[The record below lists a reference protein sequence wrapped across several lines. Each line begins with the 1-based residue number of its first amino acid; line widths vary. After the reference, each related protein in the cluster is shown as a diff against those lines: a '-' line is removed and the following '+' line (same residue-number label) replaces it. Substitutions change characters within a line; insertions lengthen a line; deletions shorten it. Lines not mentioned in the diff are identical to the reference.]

1 MHCRKNFDCMRMT
14 PLHLFRCP
22 TRPGSLALALLLAL
36 LAGGC
41 TGLKQYRTDYN
52 VHDAT
57 SNPTNAQRAAL
68 EVTTNYVLGLVEFD
82 DQGWMWDPKQM
93 DAVLQRFSEEDHTNG
108 LLMVVFVHGWKHNAS
123 VEDDNVIMF
132 RTVLAELAAM
142 ERQLSEGR
150 TKPRRVAGVYVGW
163 RGLSNKAWLL
173 RQLTFWDRKNSAQEV
188 GRGGVTELYSRLED
202 LRNGSRVQH
211 RRDAD
216 FRPSQL
222 IIVGH
227 SFGGALTFS
236 ALAPLVVERAV
247 QSDPGTQTAGA
258 VRGFGDLIVLV
269 NPAFEAARFRPLYRI
284 ATERKW
290 YLPDQSINLAIFTS
304 KTDDATKVAFPA
316 GRWFSTLW
324 EKNRDTDQGRA
335 NRAAVGHYAP
345 FITHDLVP
353 FTNQTV
359 AATNQ
364 TAAKPPR
371 SPTVRSAKYKGHET
385 ITNSVEQVKS
395 LKRQMQR
402 SQEKSAVEMPDR
414 SYQFSG
420 AKLIPRTNHIAHMPV
435 INVSVD
441 HSIIPN
447 HGDIDTQA
455 FLTFLR
461 EFVGAFTAD
470 EVAPRR

>member
-123 VEDDNVIMF
+123 FEDDNVIMF

-173 RQLTFWDRKNSAQEV
+173 RQLTFWDRKNAAQEV

-202 LRNGSRVQH
+202 LRNGDRKS
-211 RRDAD
+211 
-216 FRPSQL
+216 
-222 IIVGH
+222 
-227 SFGGALTFS
+227 
-236 ALAPLVVERAV
+236 VV
-247 QSDPGTQTAGA
+247 
-258 VRGFGDLIVLV
+258 
-269 NPAFEAARFRPLYRI
+269 
-284 ATERKW
+284 
-290 YLPDQSINLAIFTS
+290 
-304 KTDDATKVAFPA
+304 
-316 GRWFSTLW
+316 
-324 EKNRDTDQGRA
+324 
-335 NRAAVGHYAP
+335 
-345 FITHDLVP
+345 
-353 FTNQTV
+353 
-359 AATNQ
+359 
-364 TAAKPPR
+364 
-371 SPTVRSAKYKGHET
+371 
-385 ITNSVEQVKS
+385 
-395 LKRQMQR
+395 
-402 SQEKSAVEMPDR
+402 
-414 SYQFSG
+414 
-420 AKLIPRTNHIAHMPV
+420 
-435 INVSVD
+435 
-441 HSIIPN
+441 
-447 HGDIDTQA
+447 
-455 FLTFLR
+455 
-461 EFVGAFTAD
+461 
-470 EVAPRR
+470 